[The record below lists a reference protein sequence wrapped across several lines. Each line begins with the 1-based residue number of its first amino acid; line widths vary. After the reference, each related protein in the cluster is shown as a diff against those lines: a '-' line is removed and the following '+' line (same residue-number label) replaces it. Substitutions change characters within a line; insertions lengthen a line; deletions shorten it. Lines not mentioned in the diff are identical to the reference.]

1 MSAYAY
7 GETEADK
14 KGQKSTQHRAARS
27 IETSQPGKASHGL
40 YTELCSLEG
49 VFLFGFRGA
58 PPSLSES
65 LLLGKPVDS
74 RGIPSFLRLAPP
86 KAGPTFSPQDK
97 SQENTAVTVTVL
109 VSLVPCMVCIHPQK
123 NPVK

>member
-1 MSAYAY
+1 MPMVKLKLTKEGKSPRS
-7 GETEADK
+7 TELPGAV
-14 KGQKSTQHRAARS
+14 
-27 IETSQPGKASHGL
+27 ETSQPWPVHRALLSGGSFPL
-40 YTELCSLEG
+40 W
-49 VFLFGFRGA
+49 FQGA

-97 SQENTAVTVTVL
+97 SQENTIVIVTIL
-109 VSLVPCMVCIHPQK
+109 VSLAPCMDCVHPQK